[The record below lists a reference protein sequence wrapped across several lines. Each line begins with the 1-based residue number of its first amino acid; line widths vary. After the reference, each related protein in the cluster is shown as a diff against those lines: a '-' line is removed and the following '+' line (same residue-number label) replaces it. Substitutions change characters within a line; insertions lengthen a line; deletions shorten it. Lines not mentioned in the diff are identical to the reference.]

1 MGNCVYT
8 LKDGTIFE
16 SYAKL
21 FTHFS
26 EENIKDF
33 QSLSDVVYSK
43 FKKRDSIREQLI
55 TLNKQYVPKSRVD
68 SVNSAI
74 STIID
79 GEPQIKDSNIISI
92 SDWIDHPSCM
102 IDGNPLITQ
111 LVTEDYIDSEVKILS
126 KSRDISLEE
135 AQKIVD
141 KIVKSWKII
150 EEDSIF

>member
-43 FKKRDSIREQLI
+43 FKKRDYIRE
-55 TLNKQYVPKSRVD
+55 
-68 SVNSAI
+68 
-74 STIID
+74 
-79 GEPQIKDSNIISI
+79 
-92 SDWIDHPSCM
+92 
-102 IDGNPLITQ
+102 
-111 LVTEDYIDSEVKILS
+111 
-126 KSRDISLEE
+126 
-135 AQKIVD
+135 
-141 KIVKSWKII
+141 
-150 EEDSIF
+150 